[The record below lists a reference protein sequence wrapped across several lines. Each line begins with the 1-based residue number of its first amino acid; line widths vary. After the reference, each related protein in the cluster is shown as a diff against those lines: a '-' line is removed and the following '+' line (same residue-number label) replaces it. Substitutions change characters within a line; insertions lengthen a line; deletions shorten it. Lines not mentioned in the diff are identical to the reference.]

1 MAASLSLS
9 SYSASL
15 GTTITVTASGLT
27 VGTMYEITASTS
39 SSSKYWKATSSSS
52 TWSFTP
58 TTTGYTTFYLYE
70 AGKQVA
76 SRSVMITSGGGS
88 GGGGDSGDD
97 LTDGPCNCSSWFFK
111 KNAIGEVIERT
122 SDGWATI
129 QFTVYVD
136 NEEYFETRGRLTGT
150 TVSSGGTS
158 TEVGRTSNINID
170 GYDTGSFTFTVSN
183 WYWDNNTTSKQFTLV
198 SDWSIYLYASDTSQG
213 MQTGCTSKIMYATVN
228 YTPAVQYD
236 DFFWADGTTTISPG
250 DTFTDKI
257 DASTWLDLISKV
269 NKLKGTNISTSG
281 VSSGQKFTAS
291 HYNNIASAL
300 GVKTVSSGA
309 DCDASL
315 FNALRNAYRSQAGL
329 T

>member
-1 MAASLSLS
+1 MAV
-9 SYSASL
+9 
-15 GTTITVTASGLT
+15 TV
-27 VGTMYEITASTS
+27 STS
-39 SSSKYWKATSSSS
+39 GTSVTFCNGYGYTVDINVTYTGSSTTYKLITLRRGGCSTQTFPVGNFSYGVYEDFYGGSTRLERGDFVVSSS
-52 TWSFTP
+52 
-58 TTTGYTTFYLYE
+58 
-70 AGKQVA
+70 
-76 SRSVMITSGGGS
+76 S

-129 QFTVYVD
+129 QFTIYVD

>member
-1 MAASLSLS
+1 MVASLSLS
-9 SYSASL
+9 SNSASL
-15 GTTITVTASGLT
+15 GTIITATASGLT
-27 VGTMYEITASTS
+27 IGTMYEITVSTS
-39 SSSKYWKATSSSS
+39 SSSKYWRATSSSS
-52 TWSFTP
+52 TWNFTP

-76 SRSVMITSGGGS
+76 SRSVMITSGGS

-213 MQTGCTSKIMYATVN
+213 MQTGCTSKTMYATVN

-236 DFFWADGTTTISPG
+236 DFYWADGSTNISSG

-281 VSSGQKFTAS
+281 VQSGQKFTAT
-291 HYNNIASAL
+291 HYNNVANAL

-309 DCDASL
+309 DCNASL